1 VDSSEAVDDDAKETM
16 MKYKTISTMVAVA
29 CAVLFSSEAR
39 AAYACGTYIA
49 DSCKSCP
56 QWTGA
61 MSNGACNGGFC
72 SCAGNSSTG
81 LRYQCVELAQRFYN
95 VLWGYPGIW
104 PVQTA
109 NQMCNSHPAGIYTE
123 PSSCGN
129 FWHGDLMV
137 WPAYTCGAS
146 SGGHVAVVDHCD
158 SWQSGSFVVV
168 TEQNWSIQGAAH
180 VNPACGS
187 CGLWTNKNPW
197 RYNSDLYA
205 PYGINYR

>member
-1 VDSSEAVDDDAKETM
+1 
-16 MKYKTISTMVAVA
+16 MKSRTISIMVAIA
-29 CAVLFSSEAR
+29 CAVLLSSEAR

-49 DSCKSCP
+49 DSCKSCS

-61 MSNGACNGGFC
+61 MSNGACTGGWC
-72 SCAGNSSTG
+72 SCAGSSSTG

-104 PVQTA
+104 SGVSTA
-109 NQMCNSHPAGIYTE
+109 NQMCTYHPGGIYKE
-123 PSSCGN
+123 ASSCGN

-137 WPAYTCGAS
+137 WPSYTCGTGSA
-146 SGGHVAVVDHCD
+146 GHVAVVDHCD
-158 SWQSGSFVVV
+158 TWGSGSSYVVV
-168 TEQNWSIQGAAH
+168 TEQNWSVQGAAH

-187 CGLWTNKNPW
+187 CGLWTNSNPW
-197 RYNSDLYA
+197 RYQSDLYA